1 LALLAPVVL
10 AILDLAERLLP
21 TVHWDCRDPKL
32 LLLRAAVATITADLF
47 FSRGECSARAL
58 VDDIV
63 INDTHIT
70 LLLRKEKGKKNL
82 GEGHMNSRQV
92 PCYKVPRVAA
102 MLAAFFTRQGIMGQ
116 RRRRWA
122 LSLA

>member
-1 LALLAPVVL
+1 MAL

-32 LLLRAAVATITADLF
+32 MLMRASVATITAYLF

-58 VDDIV
+58 VSDIIV
-63 INDTHIT
+63 NDTHIT

-82 GEGHMNSRQV
+82 SEGHTNSRQV
-92 PCYKVPRVAA
+92 PCGEVPLVAA
-102 MLAAFFTRQGIMGQ
+102 MLAAFFTRQGTMGQ
-116 RRRRWA
+116 WKRRWA
-122 LSLA
+122 LSPAEDTEL